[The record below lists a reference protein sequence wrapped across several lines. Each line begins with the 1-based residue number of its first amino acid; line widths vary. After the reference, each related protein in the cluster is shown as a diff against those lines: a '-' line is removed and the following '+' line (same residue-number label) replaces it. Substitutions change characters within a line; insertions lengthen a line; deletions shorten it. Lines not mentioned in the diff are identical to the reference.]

1 MQSQEAMVLRNKVIG
16 VLLRKARLKAG
27 KSLKECAQALHCSSR
42 VISQFEVGRKA
53 ISLPQLE
60 VLARLFNIPLRYF
73 WEEEAVFAEEEPL
86 PSEQI
91 LLLRRKMIGVLLRQA
106 RLQAGLSQE
115 EVAKALECSPGRIS
129 RYEFGE
135 QDIPLPHLEALANLL
150 NVPISYFWPEQSQ
163 SEQDYLA
170 RLNEMPPEVRDFALK
185 PTNESY
191 IRAAMKLSEM
201 PVESLREFASNL
213 LDITY

>member
-1 MQSQEAMVLRNKVIG
+1 MLNQEAWVLRNKIIG

-27 KSLKECAQALHCSSR
+27 KSLKECAQALHCSSHL
-42 VISQFEVGRKA
+42 ISQFETGRKA

-73 WEEEAVFAEEEPL
+73 WEEEAIFAEEEPL
-86 PSEQI
+86 PAEQMV
-91 LLLRRKMIGVLLRQA
+91 LRRKMIGVLLRQA

-115 EVAKALECSPGRIS
+115 EVAKALGCSPGRIS

-135 QDIPLPHLEALANLL
+135 MDIPLPHLEALANLFG
-150 NVPISYFWPEQSQ
+150 VSISYFWPEQSQ

-170 RLNEMPPEVRDFALK
+170 RLKEMPPEVRDFFLK
-185 PTNESY
+185 PTSEFY
-191 IRAAMKLSEM
+191 LRAAMKLSEM
-201 PVESLREFASNL
+201 PVESLREFASSL
-213 LDITY
+213 LNITY